1 MADTRV
7 QLEVEDWVRR
17 EWMTKRLGLRFSRE
31 RVRLSSGGYFDAD
44 AVSEDFKIVAAIST
58 SSARTSGGKNA
69 VGKMLK
75 IRSDMYFLL
84 LSDAQ
89 RRLVVLTEA
98 DMHAQCQKEAA
109 GGRVPKTIEFLHA
122 DIPSELKER
131 LVASRGIAS
140 GEITVSGKTLV

>member
-17 EWMTKRLGLRFSRE
+17 EWMRDRFATRFSRE
-31 RVRLSSGGYFDAD
+31 RVRLSPGGYFDAD

-58 SSARTSGGKNA
+58 SGARTSGGKNV

-75 IRSDMYFLL
+75 IRSDMYFPLL
-84 LSDAQ
+84 TDAQ

-98 DMHAQCQKEAA
+98 DMFAQCQKEAA
-109 GGRVPKTIEFLHA
+109 GGRVPKTVEFFHA
-122 DIPSELKER
+122 EIPHDLKVR
-131 LVASRGIAS
+131 LVASRGVAS
-140 GEITVSGKTLV
+140 GEISVRGKPRT

>member
-17 EWMTKRLGLRFSRE
+17 EWMSKRFGFRFSRE
-31 RVRLSSGGYFDAD
+31 RVRLSCGGYFDAD
-44 AVSEDFKIVAAIST
+44 AVSEDFKVVAAIST
-58 SSARTSGGKNA
+58 SGARTSGGRNA

-84 LSDAQ
+84 LADAQ
-89 RRLVVLTEA
+89 RRMVILTES

-109 GGRVPKTIEFLHA
+109 GGRVPKTIEFFHA
-122 DIPSELKER
+122 EIPIELKER
-131 LVASRGIAS
+131 LVASRGLAS
-140 GEITVSGKTLV
+140 GEIVVGGKTVT